1 MPRNSGKKKQQSLWA
16 TAEKKIGK
24 PVGDIEMDDLL
35 ALPLYTQTLNGTVL
49 SGQIDARICRI
60 IQEQIHSL
68 NTPYKTTSDFVRD
81 ALYTFTLI
89 CQKKYFDGEKAS
101 EWHRLFELQRNKTLL
116 QLRNQIREE
125 ASEFA
130 REVLKMAKDSQDE
143 ASRSVERQLL
153 ILVGHDDHAE
163 RMYLSALKNERVHY
177 TLHEYLGDKAL
188 KLIEGAK

>member
-1 MPRNSGKKKQQSLWA
+1 MPKKQSLWA

-24 PVGDIEMDDLL
+24 PVGEIDMDDIL

-49 SGQIDARICRI
+49 SGQIDHRVCRI
-60 IQEQIHSL
+60 IQEQIHSQ

-81 ALYTFTLI
+81 ALYNWTLI
-89 CQKKYFDGEKAS
+89 CQKKYFDGEKAV
-101 EWHRLFELQRNKTLL
+101 EWQRLFELQRNKTLL

-130 REVLKMAKDSQDE
+130 REVISMANSSPDE

-153 ILVGHDDHAE
+153 VLVGEDDYATK
-163 RMYLSALKNERVHY
+163 MYLEALKSARVHRE
-177 TLHEYLGDKAL
+177 LDEYLSQHAI
-188 KLIEGAK
+188 KLIEKAK